1 MNVLCKAWLSKTCK
15 QIFTQKNH
23 LKEIRCTKGKTK
35 VICLGSKF
43 KHSLNSSE
51 RVLFGSYTK
60 CSFAAFQQ
68 IETEILQIDK
78 HVYNKKC
85 GHSGECGV

>member
-1 MNVLCKAWLSKTCK
+1 M
-15 QIFTQKNH
+15 
-23 LKEIRCTKGKTK
+23 RCTKGKTK

-51 RVLFGSYTK
+51 KVLFGSDTK
-60 CSFAAFQQ
+60 CSFTAFQQ
-68 IETEILQIDK
+68 IETEILQIDT